1 MFYRPAD
8 EAGSSP
14 SKGRAR
20 STQSP
25 TKKESISSKNE
36 KAADSST
43 STPRKS
49 SRQIAKTTTE
59 PTPEKSKNVKASP
72 SIKKAPESKLK
83 TESSTNSRAS
93 KATSNE
99 PAKKTPLK
107 DTEQLKSTRSS
118 HCKSSKP
125 INPIELID
133 ELQGIEDFLRESTN
147 ESPNPEEKKGSPKKT
162 TVASNSKTDTKDKP
176 SEHTPGSKVIEIT
189 SEAKSA
195 LGKSKVATESSKVT
209 GKLATKEAANV
220 SENTKCIS
228 TQKVENNPNEQAN
241 KMTGIKRKLESSF
254 DQSSKHKVSR
264 IEEQT
269 EKEGT
274 VADDNRNNN
283 NTENTDEPVRV
294 FVAPEVEF
302 SDDSKVTEGK
312 CGNCTNCKKKA
323 CFECSSCKRE
333 DFNNCIDVY
342 CLNQRDHRDQR
353 LAMRELYLQARQQNA
368 SQDSNVKGSTE
379 ENEHVREMEKS
390 PNSIQINVTRKES
403 NEELE
408 ILESIKSKKSD
419 GGNVKARFSDQGV
432 IFEIETTESES
443 EDDELSIEQKIDK
456 VMARIVKNDKLSPE
470 RLQSLKSKVSKTI
483 TEKYSDKREVQ
494 KERKKNRTDY
504 VYGGSSKA
512 KKVRRC
518 GECEGCTRDDCG
530 KCIGCLDKPKF
541 GGKNTRKQA
550 CTMRKCRMK

>member
-1 MFYRPAD
+1 MSKLFYLYRPAD
-8 EAGSSP
+8 EAVSSP

-25 TKKESISSKNE
+25 TKKESVSVKNE
-36 KAADSST
+36 KDADS

-49 SRQIAKTTTE
+49 SRQVSKTTPQ
-59 PTPEKSKNVKASP
+59 PTPEKAKNVKASP
-72 SIKKAPESKLK
+72 SIKKATESKSR

-93 KATSNE
+93 KPASNE
-99 PAKKTPLK
+99 STKKSPTK
-107 DTEQLKSTRSS
+107 DAEQLKSTRSS
-118 HCKSSKP
+118 HYKPSKP

-147 ESPNPEEKKGSPKKT
+147 ESTEPEEKKGSPKKT
-162 TVASNSKTDTKDKP
+162 TVASESKTDTKDKT
-176 SEHTPGSKVIEIT
+176 SENTPGSKVIEIT

-195 LGKSKVATESSKVT
+195 LGKSKVTTESSKVT

-220 SENTKCIS
+220 SEITKS
-228 TQKVENNPNEQAN
+228 AEKVENKPNEQAN
-241 KMTGIKRKLESSF
+241 KITGTKRKLESSL
-254 DQSSKHKVSR
+254 DQSSKNKVSR

-269 EKEGT
+269 ENEVT
-274 VADDNRNNN
+274 VAEDNRNNN
-283 NTENTDEPVRV
+283 TTENSDEPVRV
-294 FVAPEVEF
+294 FVAPEVD
-302 SDDSKVTEGK
+302 SDDSKVTDGK
-312 CGNCTNCKKKA
+312 CGNCANCNKKA

-368 SQDSNVKGSTE
+368 GQDSVEKVNTE
-379 ENEHVREMEKS
+379 ENEHVIEVEKS
-390 PNSIQINVTRKES
+390 PNSLQMNAMKKES